1 MHPTL
6 SIRIA
11 EPDDLNTIGFLA
23 QQIWPSTYRSI
34 LSDEQLEYMMNLFY
48 SPASLKK
55 QIQEEKHVFVIAEEG
70 DEPLG
75 FASFSNTETAG
86 HFKLHKIY
94 ILPGQQGKGIGKAI
108 IDFVLEQVKLLGANR
123 LLLNV
128 NRFNKARFFYERF
141 GFVVTGE
148 EDIHIGNDY
157 YMNDYTMELNIL
169 QPSST
174 EEAIEK

>member
-23 QQIWPSTYRSI
+23 QQIWPPTYRSI
-34 LSDEQLEYMMNLFY
+34 LREEQLEYMMNLFY

-55 QIQEEKHVFVIAEEG
+55 QILEEKHVFVIAEEG
-70 DEPLG
+70 NEPLG

-86 HFKLHKIY
+86 DFKLHKIY

-108 IDFVLEQVKLLGANR
+108 IDFVIEQVKPMGANR

-128 NRFNKARFFYERF
+128 NRYNKARIFYERF

-148 EDIHIGNDY
+148 EDIHIGRGY
-157 YMNDYTMELNIL
+157 YMNDYTMELKIV
-169 QPSST
+169 QPSRT
-174 EEAIEK
+174 ADPVE